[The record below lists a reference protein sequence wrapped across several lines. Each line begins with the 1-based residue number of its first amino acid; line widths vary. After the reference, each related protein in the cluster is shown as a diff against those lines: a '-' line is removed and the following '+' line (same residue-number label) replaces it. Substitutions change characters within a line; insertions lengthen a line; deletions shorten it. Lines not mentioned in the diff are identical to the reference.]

1 MNWLFTKKRV
11 ISKDLH
17 KAAIQLEKI
26 NEYYESVK
34 TSNATIQ
41 AGIGNDIKEY
51 FDNLT
56 KVQMAIEYFA
66 SNNNQQMKAQ
76 NEELWL
82 QGRRIV
88 EREFDLILEKS
99 TCMGITE
106 KIIFDPKSLN
116 SEELFEVVNENF
128 ESKSQTKSFFRFWQ
142 ILSEWREKNTNDNR
156 LVQRSR
162 TISCWGPAWEDL
174 SQSCRLDFELYQ

>member
-1 MNWLFTKKRV
+1 MFTKKRV

-128 ESKSQTKSFFRFWQ
+128 ESKLQTKSFSPF
-142 ILSEWREKNTNDNR
+142 
-156 LVQRSR
+156 
-162 TISCWGPAWEDL
+162 
-174 SQSCRLDFELYQ
+174 